1 MDYVKM
7 FDTDGCHFLLAP
19 GEEHRLD
26 AAKSRHLETGRNEL
40 VQVELLDGSPFTL
53 PASDIQCWIVS
64 TPAARRRSLEVEQAL
79 MQELEATRQELGIW
93 SEP

>member
-7 FDTDGCHFLLAP
+7 FDTDGCFFLLTP

-26 AAKSRHLETGRNEL
+26 AAKSRFLETGRNEL
-40 VQVELLDGSPFTL
+40 VHLDLLDGSPFVL
-53 PASDIQCWIVS
+53 PVSDIQCWIMS
-64 TPAARRRSLEVEQAL
+64 SPAVRRRSLEIEQVL
-79 MQELEATRQELGIW
+79 SQELEATRRELGIW